1 MDVTQ
6 LVTPLATLIAAFGGY
21 LLAGMNERRRDL
33 RQAASERQIKVDER
47 HAEREQ
53 QRHQFQFETLIALQV
68 EVQRMARLTGRAL
81 HFDHMQARKGLYTQL
96 PDSWS
101 EDMHA
106 NSVQVDL
113 LRGRVLD
120 PSLRAAVQDFAER
133 SRYLS
138 MTPNHLEGLEGEAL
152 EDEAAARLQA
162 LSIAASNVIDAV
174 GDSIRQELSWEP
186 V

>member
-1 MDVTQ
+1 
-6 LVTPLATLIAAFGGY
+6 
-21 LLAGMNERRRDL
+21 
-33 RQAASERQIKVDER
+33 
-47 HAEREQ
+47 
-53 QRHQFQFETLIALQV
+53 
-68 EVQRMARLTGRAL
+68 MARLTGRAL